1 MSKVVRIEQCVYV
14 RHRHCMSTS
23 VSGSWG
29 SMLKD
34 RAAQQWVSLDVH
46 GRVVGGHGGPLDVN
60 EHGGLCHWMSMGM

>member
-1 MSKVVRIEQCVYV
+1 
-14 RHRHCMSTS
+14 MSTS

-34 RAAQQWVSLDVH
+34 RAALQWVSLDVH